1 MGVFDRMEQPGY
13 EQVVFCYDRP
23 SKLKAIIAIHDT
35 TLGPALGGCRMW
47 PYKSEDEALTDVLR
61 LARAMTLKAAAAGLN
76 LGGGKAVIIGD
87 SRKDKGEILFRAF
100 GRMVESLHG
109 RYITAEDVG
118 TNVWDMDYISAET
131 RYVTGLV
138 TSKGGSGDPSP
149 FTALGVYQ
157 GIRACLKEVFESTSL
172 EGRRVAIQGVGSVG
186 YHLARYVREN
196 GGKAIISDINR
207 EAVETAVEEFAAE
220 AVDPDTIYDVDCD
233 VFAPCALGAVLNDR
247 TIPRLRCR
255 IVAGSANNQLDDEG
269 RHGDELHRRGILYAP
284 DFVINAG
291 GLINVY
297 EELERYNPERA
308 KQKVSQ
314 LYDAI
319 RQILAM
325 AKKKSIPTHAAATQ
339 VAEERMNLLREV
351 HRTYIRRN

>member
-1 MGVFDRMEQPGY
+1 MGVFEKMEQQGY
-13 EQVVFCYDRP
+13 EQVVFCYDKP
-23 SKLKAIIAIHDT
+23 SNLKAIIAIHDT

-47 PYKSEDEALTDVLR
+47 PYESEEEALRDVLR
-61 LARAMTLKAAAAGLN
+61 LSRAMTFKAAAAGLN

-87 SRKDKGEILFRAF
+87 SRSEKSEVLFRAF

-118 TNVWDMDYISAET
+118 TNVWDMDYISSET
-131 RYVTGLV
+131 RFVTGLV

-157 GIRACLKEVFESTSL
+157 GMRACLKEIFETASV
-172 EGRRVAIQGVGSVG
+172 EGRTVAIQGVGAVG
-186 YHLARYVREN
+186 YHLARYITEN
-196 GGKAIISDINR
+196 GGKVVVSDINKDSVQR
-207 EAVETAVEEFAAE
+207 VVEELGATAVEA
-220 AVDPDTIYDVDCD
+220 DQIYDVNCD
-233 VFAPCALGAVLNDR
+233 IFAPCALGGVVNDK
-247 TIPRLRCR
+247 TLPRLKCK
-255 IVAGSANNQLDDEG
+255 IVAGSANNQLEED
-269 RHGDELHRRGILYAP
+269 RHGDELHRRGVLYAP

-325 AKKKSIPTHAAATQ
+325 AKKKNVPTYEAANQ
-339 VAEERMNLLREV
+339 VATERMRLLREV

>member
-1 MGVFDRMEQPGY
+1 MGLFEKMETHGY

-47 PYKSEDEALTDVLR
+47 PYESEEAALTDVLR
-61 LARAMTLKAAAAGLN
+61 LSRAMTLKAAAAGLN

-87 SRKDKGEILFRAF
+87 SRKEKSEILFRAF

-118 TNVWDMDYISAET
+118 TNVWDMDYISTET
-131 RYVTGLV
+131 RFVTGLV

-149 FTALGVYQ
+149 FTALGCFQ
-157 GIRACLKEVFESTSL
+157 GIRACLKEVYENNSL
-172 EGRRVAIQGVGSVG
+172 EGRTVAIQGAGAVG
-186 YHLARYVREN
+186 YHLAKYIHED
-196 GGKAIISDINR
+196 GGNVVVADINK
-207 EAVETAVEEFAAE
+207 EAVQRVVDEFGAKAVE
-220 AVDPDTIYDVDCD
+220 PDAIYDVPCD
-233 VFAPCALGAVLNDR
+233 VFAPCALGAVINDR
-247 TIPRLRCR
+247 TIPRLKCK
-255 IVAGSANNQLDDEG
+255 IVAGSANNQLEED
-269 RHGDELHRRGILYAP
+269 RHGEELARKGILYAP

-319 RQILAM
+319 RQIVSTS
-325 AKKKSIPTHAAATQ
+325 KRKQIPTYVAAQQ
-339 VAEERMNLLREV
+339 VAEERMRLLREV